1 MYDRR
6 TRNIEIFQD
15 TERQCKTNEKLAAEI
30 ASSNEKQYIAQES
43 DAVKVESG

>member
-15 TERQCKTNEKLAAEI
+15 TERQCKTNEKLAAAINSE
-30 ASSNEKQYIAQES
+30 E
-43 DAVKVESG
+43 DD